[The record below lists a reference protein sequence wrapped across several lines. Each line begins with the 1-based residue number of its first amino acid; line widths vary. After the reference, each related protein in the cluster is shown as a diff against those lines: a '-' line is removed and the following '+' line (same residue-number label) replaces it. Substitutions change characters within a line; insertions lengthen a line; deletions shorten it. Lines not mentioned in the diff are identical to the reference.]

1 MLKIQ
6 SEQHIGSVEGAGYE
20 CEKLHIS
27 KNLDLGLQMFLIP
40 EAMSYVGVNRWAA
53 PEIVYMLQNLSNN
66 MDNAI
71 HLLFPASW
79 AGRTEETEAPRAKDS
94 SPKSPVRKQ
103 RRLRYPSFLG

>member
-53 PEIVYMLQNLSNN
+53 PEIVYMCRTYPITWIMQSTCFSQHHGLEELRKLRHQEPKTLAQN
-66 MDNAI
+66 
-71 HLLFPASW
+71 P
-79 AGRTEETEAPRAKDS
+79 
-94 SPKSPVRKQ
+94 Q
-103 RRLRYPSFLG
+103 